1 MGEDIL
7 ITRKQARR
15 IFYERACRYLPY
27 GHIKREIKKVGFCE
41 ILLNGYYGD
50 RLLFRK
56 CGEIYICTYGRGRDI
71 RKEYGL

>member
-15 IFYERACRYLPY
+15 IFYERAYKWLRYSQ
-27 GHIKREIKKVGFCE
+27 IKREIKKVGFCE
-41 ILLNGYYGD
+41 ILLNGRYGD

-56 CGEIYICTYGRGRDI
+56 CGEIYICTYGRDRDI